1 VGAGPRAGAGRDHAQ
16 KKSLIATERDEAA
29 RAAWRAEVAAL
40 DPAQLVFLDETA
52 THLAMT
58 PRYARAP
65 RGERVR
71 GAVPRNHGQ
80 NTTLLAALRP
90 DGTGPTLALD
100 GAVDG
105 AAFVAYLRACLAPT
119 LRPGQVVVLDNLS
132 AHKGDAARALIE
144 ARGCR
149 LLFLP
154 AYSPD
159 FNPIELAFAKLKEAL
174 RRAGARTKEAL
185 RDALASAL
193 DAITAQ
199 DARGWFAACGFPL
212 PEAQPLCEPL

>member
-1 VGAGPRAGAGRDHAQ
+1 
-16 KKSLIATERDEAA
+16 
-29 RAAWRAEVAAL
+29 
-40 DPAQLVFLDETA
+40 
-52 THLAMT
+52 MT

-90 DGTGPTLALD
+90 DGIGPALALD
-100 GAVDG
+100 GAADG
-105 AAFVAYLRACLAPT
+105 PAFLAYLRACLLPT
-119 LRPGQVVVLDNLS
+119 LRPGQVVVMDNLS
-132 AHKGDAARALIE
+132 VHKGDAVRAVI
-144 ARGCR
+144 AGAGCTP
-149 LLFLP
+149 LYLP

-159 FNPIELAFAKLKEAL
+159 CNPIELAFAKLKEAL
-174 RRAGARTKEAL
+174 RRAGARTKDTL
-185 RDALASAL
+185 LDALASAL

-212 PEAQPLCEPL
+212 PEAQP